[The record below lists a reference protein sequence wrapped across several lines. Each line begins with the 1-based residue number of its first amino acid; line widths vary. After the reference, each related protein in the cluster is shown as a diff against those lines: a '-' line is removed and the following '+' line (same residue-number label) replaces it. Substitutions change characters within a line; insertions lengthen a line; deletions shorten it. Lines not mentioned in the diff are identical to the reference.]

1 MKISGVFLA
10 YGFAIINALIV
21 GFSFLFT
28 KTAVMASS
36 PLDTLAHRFTLAFAA
51 IVLLVVFR
59 LVKVDVEIK
68 RFRKLIPLTLFY
80 PALFFSFQAF
90 GLKYSQ
96 SSDAGIIFAVIPIL
110 TAMLAAFFLKETT
123 TSLQKFSI
131 FASVFG
137 VIFIFVMKGNSLDV
151 KSFLGISLLLLS
163 CLSIAGYS
171 VMARSLT
178 KQFTPQEITF
188 FMLGVGFL
196 FFNAAALITHLRKG
210 NLYEFIAPWSD
221 SQYVISIIFLGI
233 FASLVTS
240 MLSNF
245 ILSKIKASQMSVFS
259 NLSTVV
265 SIGAGAVILGETIS
279 TYDIIGSLFI
289 ILGVIG
295 TNYFAEKREFNLAKL
310 SFWKDKKNAFKTH

>member
-1 MKISGVFLA
+1 MKNSGVFLA

-36 PLDTLAHRFTLAFAA
+36 PLDTLAHRFTIAFVV
-51 IVLLVVFR
+51 IVILIAFK
-59 LVKVDVEIK
+59 LVKVDLDIR
-68 RFRKLIPLTLFY
+68 RFKKLIPLTLFY

-110 TAMLAAFFLKETT
+110 TTMLAAFFLNETT
-123 TSLQKFSI
+123 TSLQKLSI

-137 VIFIFVMKGNSLDV
+137 VIFIFVMKGSSVDL
-151 KSFLGISLLLLS
+151 KSIFGISLLLLS

-196 FFNAAALITHLRKG
+196 FFNGAALFTHLQSG
-210 NLYEFIAPWSD
+210 NITAFISPWSD
-221 SQYVISIIFLGI
+221 FQYVMAILFLGVL
-233 FASLVTS
+233 ASLVTS
-240 MLSNF
+240 LLSNF

-265 SIGAGAVILGETIS
+265 SIGAGAVFLDERIS
-279 TYDIIGSLFI
+279 SYDIIGSLFI
-289 ILGVIG
+289 VLGVVG
-295 TNYFAEKREFNLAKL
+295 TNYFAEKRELSSAKL
-310 SFWKDKKNAFKTH
+310 SFWKEKKNVM